1 MRLGAYVLHTPTWM
15 WFRVTGWL
23 LRYGVGYVCGVT
35 DDGIWAYWPAEESYW
50 PAEECARVV

>member
-1 MRLGAYVLHTPTWM
+1 MTLGQWLLHTPTQV

-35 DDGIWAYWPAEESYW
+35 DAYW